1 MTSDPALRTV
11 AEILAQPGRRADL
24 FNAFPSLVW
33 CSDARGE
40 CSFVNQAWED
50 YTGRSAEQERGTR
63 WIDSVHPEDRT
74 RVAREWDE
82 ALGLRRPLEI
92 QYRLLRGDGSYGW
105 VLHSALPINDELGRL
120 SGYLGAV
127 NDITEQRVAELKA
140 LAQERDIRM
149 LADNVPVLIAY
160 FEAGDVTCRFA
171 NRAYAQMWGWDEQ
184 SIVGR
189 PVEEVIG
196 ADGYKEIA
204 PHIERVMRG
213 EVVTYERT
221 IIAADKTQRFLEVNL
236 RPQRGATGETI
247 AAFVLIHDITR
258 RRLVEQAVRDS
269 EERLRKF
276 AEATHTGIVFHE
288 DGVITDCND
297 AILRLTGYSQG
308 EVIGSQIIDYI
319 PPEFRE
325 KVLEVNREGTERP
338 YESELIA
345 KDGGRIPVEF
355 EGRVMPFGGKVY
367 RLSVVRDM
375 RQQRASQ
382 ERIDFL
388 AHHDLLTGLPNR
400 ALLLDRLDFILASA
414 RRRGGKAALL
424 FIDLDNFKTVNDS
437 LGHAAGDTLLKL
449 IGERIPGV
457 LRGVDVVSRH
467 GGDEFLVVLPDLDSE
482 DGPIP
487 VAEKLL
493 TTISEPVE
501 LEGQSIS
508 VSPSIGIA
516 VFPRDGSSSDV
527 LIRNADAAM
536 YLAKERGRSNYQFF
550 NESLAQAAYRALTLE
565 TRMREA
571 IREKAFLL
579 HYQPQVRVDTGA
591 VIGVEAL
598 IRWPQK
604 DGTWIEP
611 NDFIPVAEQRGL
623 IRSIGNWVL
632 REACQQNKAWQ
643 VAGLPRATRGGE
655 PLDRG
660 IPPEGFRARGRGSAR
675 RERARAALPCV
686 RADRKHAH
694 GRHRR
699 DGAHPGGAQGAGR
712 AARDRRFRHRP
723 LVAHAPEALP
733 DRQAQ
738 DRPHVRAGHARRRR
752 RLRHHGGDH
761 RPCAQHGHHFHCRG
775 RGPGRAARL
784 PAQPRLR
791 GGPGLPLLPR
801 HAARPGG
808 WRGSRART
816 PGPSLARQA
825 CKHERGRGQA
835 GSAPEGRCRPHELPQ
850 PSRERA
856 RHEHCTAA
864 GEIEDAERGAA
875 QVRRRRVGHH
885 GGEQSLGEAHVQPP
899 KPDAEREGLRATCA
913 SASTTS
919 APTSATMPHA
929 RSTRGAMRSASS
941 PAG

>member
-50 YTGRSAEQERGTR
+50 YTGRSAEKERGTR
-63 WIDSVHPEDRT
+63 WLDSVHPEDRT
-74 RVAREWDE
+74 RVTREWDE

-105 VLHSALPINDELGRL
+105 VFHSALPINDELGRL

-184 SIVGR
+184 SIVGHS
-189 PVEEVIG
+189 VEEVIG
-196 ADGYKEIA
+196 ADAYKEIS
-204 PHIERVMRG
+204 PYVERVMRG
-213 EVVTYERT
+213 EVVQYERT
-221 IIAADKTQRFLEVNL
+221 LIAADKTQRILEVNL

-258 RRLVEQAVRDS
+258 RRMVEQAVRDS

-308 EVIGSQIIDYI
+308 EVIGSRIIDYI

-325 KVLEVNREGTERP
+325 KVLEVNREGIERP

-345 KDGGRIPVEF
+345 KDGSRIPVEF
-355 EGRVMPFGGKVY
+355 EGRVMPFAGKVY

-400 ALLLDRLDFILASA
+400 VLLLDRLDFILASA

-437 LGHAAGDTLLKL
+437 LGHAAGDMLLKL

-493 TTISEPVE
+493 ATISEPVE

-516 VFPRDGSSSDV
+516 VFPRDGTSSDV

-550 NESLAQAAYRALTLE
+550 NESLAQSAYRALTLE

-571 IREKAFLL
+571 IRERGFLL

-591 VIGVEAL
+591 VTGVEAL

-632 REACQQNKAWQ
+632 REACKQNKAWQ
-643 VAGLPRATRGGE
+643 VAGLP
-655 PLDRG
+655 
-660 IPPEGFRARGRGSAR
+660 
-675 RERARAALPCV
+675 ALPVAVNLSTVEFRQRDFV
-686 RADRKHAH
+686 RGVEEALAESGLEPRYLAFELTESMLMGDTAEMVRTLEALKALGVQLAIDDFGTGHSSLMHLKRFPIDKLKVDRTFVRDTPDDADDCAITAAIIDLARNMGITSIAE
-694 GRHRR
+694 GVDRAEQLDFLRSR
-699 DGAHPGGAQGAGR
+699 GCEEAQGYLFCR
-712 AARDRRFRHRP
+712 AMPPD
-723 LVAHAPEALP
+723 EAASWL
-733 DRQAQ
+733 A
-738 DRPHVRAGHARRRR
+738 RPHSGTITRA
-752 RLRHHGGDH
+752 
-761 RPCAQHGHHFHCRG
+761 
-775 RGPGRAARL
+775 PG
-784 PAQPRLR
+784 
-791 GGPGLPLLPR
+791 
-801 HAARPGG
+801 
-808 WRGSRART
+808 
-816 PGPSLARQA
+816 
-825 CKHERGRGQA
+825 
-835 GSAPEGRCRPHELPQ
+835 
-850 PSRERA
+850 
-856 RHEHCTAA
+856 
-864 GEIEDAERGAA
+864 
-875 QVRRRRVGHH
+875 V
-885 GGEQSLGEAHVQPP
+885 
-899 KPDAEREGLRATCA
+899 
-913 SASTTS
+913 
-919 APTSATMPHA
+919 
-929 RSTRGAMRSASS
+929 
-941 PAG
+941 